1 MNRSIANSCA
11 GSTAALVVAACLLLA
26 SPEAGA
32 QSSGSASNANAVPAG
47 NAENGKRIYSSYG
60 CYQCH
65 GLAAQGG
72 AGSRLGPNPISFTA
86 FVRYIR
92 HPRGQMPPYT
102 SKVVSDSE
110 LADIHAF
117 LRTLPQPPAVKD
129 IPLLND

>member
-1 MNRSIANSCA
+1 MNRSIANRCA
-11 GSTAALVVAACLLLA
+11 GSAAALMVVACLLLA

-32 QSSGSASNANAVPAG
+32 QSSGSASKTNAAPAG
-47 NAENGKRIYSSYG
+47 NVENGKRIYTSYG

-65 GLAAQGG
+65 GRAAHGG
-72 AGSRLGPNPISFTA
+72 AGPRLAPNPTSFAA
-86 FVRYIR
+86 FARYVR

-117 LRTLPQPPAVKD
+117 LRSLPQPPAVKD

>member
-1 MNRSIANSCA
+1 MIRSIANRCA
-11 GSTAALVVAACLLLA
+11 GSAAALMVVACLLLT
-26 SPEAGA
+26 SPGAGA
-32 QSSGSASNANAVPAG
+32 QSSDAGSKPNAAPAG
-47 NAENGKRIYSSYG
+47 NVENGKRIYTSYG

-65 GLAAQGG
+65 GRAAQGG
-72 AGSRLGPNPISFTA
+72 AGSRLAPNPMSFTA
-86 FVRYIR
+86 FARYIR

>member
-1 MNRSIANSCA
+1 MNRSIANRCA
-11 GSTAALVVAACLLLA
+11 GSAAALMVAACLLLA
-26 SPEAGA
+26 SPGAGA
-32 QSSGSASNANAVPAG
+32 QSSDAGSKPNAAPAG
-47 NAENGKRIYSSYG
+47 NVENGKRIYTSYG

-65 GLAAQGG
+65 GRAAHGG
-72 AGSRLGPNPISFTA
+72 AGSRLAATPISFTA
-86 FVRYIR
+86 FVLYIR

>member
-1 MNRSIANSCA
+1 MMVA
-11 GSTAALVVAACLLLA
+11 AALLFFC
-26 SPEAGA
+26 PGAGA
-32 QSSGSASNANAVPAG
+32 QSSGSASNANAAPAG
-47 NAENGKRIYSSYG
+47 NAENGKRIYSDYG

-65 GLAAQGG
+65 GYAAHGG
-72 AGSRLGPNPISFTA
+72 AGPRLAPNPISFAA
-86 FVRYIR
+86 FARYVR

-117 LRTLPQPPAVKD
+117 LRSLPQPPAVKD

>member
-1 MNRSIANSCA
+1 MNRSIANRCA
-11 GSTAALVVAACLLLA
+11 GSAAALMVVACLLLA
-26 SPEAGA
+26 SPSAGA
-32 QSSGSASNANAVPAG
+32 QSSGSASKPNAAPAG
-47 NAENGKRIYSSYG
+47 KAENGKRIYTSYG

-65 GLAAQGG
+65 GRAAQGG
-72 AGSRLGPNPISFTA
+72 AGSRLAPNPISFTA

-117 LRTLPQPPAVKD
+117 LRTFPQPPAVKD

>member
-1 MNRSIANSCA
+1 MNRSIANRCA
-11 GSTAALVVAACLLLA
+11 GSAAALIVAACLLLA

-32 QSSGSASNANAVPAG
+32 QSSGSASNANAAPAG
-47 NAENGKRIYSSYG
+47 NAENGKRIYASYG

-65 GLAAQGG
+65 GYAAHGG
-72 AGSRLGPNPISFTA
+72 AGPRLAPNPISFAA
-86 FVRYIR
+86 FARYVR

-102 SKVVSDSE
+102 SKVVTDSE

-117 LRTLPQPPAVKD
+117 LRALPQPPAVKD